1 MSLFLFLCL
10 SLVLLF
16 WGVFEM
22 VLEVISKV
30 SVWVQSWEEPG
41 CGLAPGSLE
50 LADCSW
56 LDRKV
61 SEAQFKRKCL
71 VMMKWQCQSLRKKN
85 PCIME
90 ETKTLWDVGTLCHIC
105 VYSGLLF
112 LFFVF
117 FFAQEALQQLYT
129 VEWH

>member
-50 LADCSW
+50 LVDCSW
-56 LDRKV
+56 PDRKV
-61 SEAQFKRKCL
+61 TEAQFKRKC
-71 VMMKWQCQSLRKKN
+71 
-85 PCIME
+85 
-90 ETKTLWDVGTLCHIC
+90 
-105 VYSGLLF
+105 
-112 LFFVF
+112 
-117 FFAQEALQQLYT
+117 
-129 VEWH
+129 